1 MRAKMILCLCCVFT
15 LLLAGAALATE
26 TGPALTLPSFDDV
39 APAPICSDAPAPRNA
54 QQDLG
59 GGPVTEA
66 ACPPSVWQACYQRY
80 GTCTLCFCIGSA
92 CECENRCV

>member
-1 MRAKMILCLCCVFT
+1 MRAQTILSLVCVLT
-15 LLLAGAALATE
+15 LVVAGAVMAAE
-26 TGPALTLPSFDDV
+26 TGPALTAPVFDNIV
-39 APAPICSDAPAPRNA
+39 PAPICSEPAPRNA

-66 ACPPSVWQACYQRY
+66 ACPPTVWQACYQRY